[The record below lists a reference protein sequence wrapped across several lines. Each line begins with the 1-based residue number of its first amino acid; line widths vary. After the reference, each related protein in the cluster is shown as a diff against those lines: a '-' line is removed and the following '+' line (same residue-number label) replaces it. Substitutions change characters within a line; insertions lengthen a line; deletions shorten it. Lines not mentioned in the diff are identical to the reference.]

1 MKYLLSIAKAFILS
15 VAIAFAF
22 AFFLHAF
29 TSMTRSD
36 LQVPMVIAGI
46 ISFTISFLSI
56 ETIPAAIG
64 LSIVK
69 AFILSVAIVVAFAF
83 FLHAFTRVSR
93 YDMSLLMGIVGI
105 ISFTISFLS
114 IEIISAAIGAVRD
127 IKEKIES
134 NLEDKYKKF
143 YVLVEDEYDNG
154 EEIDKELWSQ
164 AFVNAKGYEKLRKVE
179 YMKLRAKELEDKY
192 KK

>member
-1 MKYLLSIAKAFILS
+1 
-15 VAIAFAF
+15 
-22 AFFLHAF
+22 
-29 TSMTRSD
+29 
-36 LQVPMVIAGI
+36 
-46 ISFTISFLSI
+46 
-56 ETIPAAIG
+56 